1 MNENTKKN
9 KTYKSDLLY
18 PELSYKIVGLLFEIY
33 ESFGPGRREEYYQKA
48 LSIALSDAKLAF
60 KKELPVKINYKG
72 KFIATNYLDFLVE
85 EKIVV
90 EMKQGDRFNPK
101 DIKQVYGY
109 LQATK
114 LKLGILARFTH
125 SGVKYKRIVN
135 VT

>member
-1 MNENTKKN
+1 MRSIISTESDFLIALAPKANFIGLKIVSMPIIRKN
-9 KTYKSDLLY
+9 NLLY

-85 EKIVV
+85 EKR
-90 EMKQGDRFNPK
+90 K
-101 DIKQVYGY
+101 
-109 LQATK
+109 
-114 LKLGILARFTH
+114 GIWH
-125 SGVKYKRIVN
+125 
-135 VT
+135 